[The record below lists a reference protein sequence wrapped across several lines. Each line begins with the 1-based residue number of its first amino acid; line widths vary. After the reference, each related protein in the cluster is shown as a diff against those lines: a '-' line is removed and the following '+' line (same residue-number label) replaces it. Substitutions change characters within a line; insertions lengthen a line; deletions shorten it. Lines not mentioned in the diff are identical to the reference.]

1 MPGIPDYLRSPTCW
15 SLLFASLAAT
25 AVLTPLVMRLARRLG
40 AVDSGGHRRVYQG
53 SMPLLGGLGILVP
66 FVGLCMMG
74 LLGLTGMF
82 VHLESMR
89 LHFAVLGIGSIAI
102 AGLGIVDDTRGL
114 RARYK
119 LLVQTGIA
127 LFVVLTGDVL
137 EIIRLPLV
145 GELQID
151 PAVGVALGVLW
162 IVGLINA
169 MNLIDGVDGLAAGVA
184 LIATLGLL
192 ALGAIG
198 QYTFVVLVCC
208 GLAGSLIGF
217 LPYNF
222 SPARIFLGDT
232 GSMLLGFVLASITL
246 MGTYKSETAVI
257 VIAPLLV
264 LGLPIFE
271 TLLSMARRL
280 IRGAPILGAD
290 DGHTHHRLL
299 SRGYSQLKV
308 VLLLYGVSGILTA
321 SAIMARLI
329 PKGSLWEWFLLGVV
343 ALTLIG
349 TGWLAGYMRTVPVEF
364 AVRRRQRN
372 AVFHAFARYAALSL
386 SAERSAEL
394 VGEVLR
400 LGRIEFGLRY
410 LAVSGAGGAARITA
424 GGSAAGGGARE
435 RIRVPSPRS
444 GELEVE
450 FEFEEPADEDMR
462 RDVAAC
468 LAQLFEQAN
477 LDLTPQPPRPKEPLV
492 AAVESRS
499 RAS

>member
-1 MPGIPDYLRSPTCW
+1 MPGFPDYLRSPTCW
-15 SLLFASLAAT
+15 SVFFVSLVVTAA
-25 AVLTPLVMRLARRLG
+25 LTPLVIALARRLG
-40 AVDSGGHRRVYQG
+40 AVDSGGHRKVYQG

-66 FVGLCMMG
+66 LLGVCVVG
-74 LLGLTGMF
+74 LLGPTEMF
-82 VHLESMR
+82 RSVASMR
-89 LHFAVLGIGSIAI
+89 LEFLVLGLGSLAI
-102 AGLGIVDDTRGL
+102 TTLGVVDDVRGV

-119 LLVQTGIA
+119 LLAQIAVA
-127 LFVVLTGDVL
+127 LFVVATGDPL
-137 EIIRLPLV
+137 ESIRLPLL
-145 GELQID
+145 GELGLG
-151 PAVGVALGVLW
+151 PTTSAVLGVLW

-169 MNLIDGVDGLAAGVA
+169 VNIIDGVDGLAASVA
-184 LIATLGLL
+184 LIASVGLL

-198 QYTFVVLVCC
+198 QYTFVVLICT
-208 GLAGSLIGF
+208 GLAGSLAGF

-222 SPARIFLGDT
+222 YPARIFLGDT
-232 GSMLLGFVLASITL
+232 GSMLLGFVLATITL

-299 SRGYSQLKV
+299 SRGYSQRKV

-386 SAERSAEL
+386 SAERSTEAVE
-394 VGEVLR
+394 EVLR